1 MLMKIAATN
10 NQLTTTIND
19 WNVSDEFK
27 NMNLEEI
34 RAIQKIESLPFAVGA
49 LNLTG
54 GLNLGSIIRSAV
66 IFGAEKFYIIGKRR
80 YDRRSTVG
88 AQNYIDIEYIEEDVS
103 GIEGQKRILDKIGED
118 YNPIFIEQGGTD
130 ISIQNFNHWNKCC
143 FIFGE
148 EGTGIPTSMIE
159 LSNQYNDKDRV
170 LSIDQIGVLRS
181 LNVSAAAAIVMY
193 KVAMDLR
200 IPKGYKD

>member
-1 MLMKIAATN
+1 MRLAATN
-10 NQLTTTIND
+10 NQLTTTLND
-19 WNVSDEFK
+19 WNVADEFK

-103 GIEGQKRILDKIGED
+103 GIEGQKLILDKIGEN
-118 YNPIFIEQGGTD
+118 YSPI
-130 ISIQNFNHWNKCC
+130 
-143 FIFGE
+143 
-148 EGTGIPTSMIE
+148 
-159 LSNQYNDKDRV
+159 
-170 LSIDQIGVLRS
+170 
-181 LNVSAAAAIVMY
+181 
-193 KVAMDLR
+193 
-200 IPKGYKD
+200 

>member
-1 MLMKIAATN
+1 MRLAATN
-10 NQLTTTIND
+10 NQLTTTLND
-19 WNVSDEFK
+19 WNVADEFK

-130 ISIQNFNHWNKCC
+130 ISIQNFYHWNKCC

>member
-1 MLMKIAATN
+1 MRLAATN
-10 NQLTTTIND
+10 NQLTTTLND
-19 WNVSDEFK
+19 WNVADEFK
-27 NMNLEEI
+27 NMSLEEI
-34 RAIQKIESLPFAVGA
+34 QAIQRRESLPFAVGA

-88 AQNYIDIEYIEEDVS
+88 AQNYINIEYIEEDVTDT
-103 GIEGQKRILDKIGED
+103 EGQKRILDKIGDD

-130 ISIQNFNHWNKCC
+130 ITSQEFQHWDRCC

-148 EGTGIPTSMIE
+148 EGTGIPTSMID
-159 LSNQYNDKDRV
+159 LARQNNDTGRV
-170 LSIDQIGVLRS
+170 LTIDQIGVLRS
-181 LNVSAAAAIVMY
+181 LNVSAAAAIVMH

-200 IPKGYKD
+200 TPRGYKD

>member
-1 MLMKIAATN
+1 MNEQATN
-10 NQLTTTIND
+10 NQLNATLND
-19 WNVSDEFK
+19 WNVADEFK
-27 NMNLEEI
+27 NMTLDQI
-34 RAIQKIESLPFAVGA
+34 QDIQKRESLPFAVAA

-66 IFGAEKFYIIGKRR
+66 IFGAEKFFIVGKRR

-88 AQNYIDIEYIEEDVS
+88 AQNYIDIEYIEEDVND
-103 GIEGQKRILDKIGED
+103 IEGQKNILDKVGEE

-130 ISIQNFNHWNKCC
+130 ITSHQFQYWNRCC

-148 EGTGIPTSMIE
+148 EGTGIPASMIDVAR
-159 LSNQYNDKDRV
+159 QYAHDDNRV
-170 LSIDQIGVLRS
+170 LTIDQIGVLRS
-181 LNVSAAAAIVMY
+181 LNVSAAAAIVMH

-200 IPKGYKD
+200 APRSWK

>member
-1 MLMKIAATN
+1 MNIAVTN
-10 NQLTTTIND
+10 NQLSATLND
-19 WNVSDEFK
+19 WNVADVFK
-27 NMNLEEI
+27 NMTLDEI
-34 RAIQKIESLPFAVGA
+34 KAVQKRESLPFAVGA

-88 AQNYIDIEYIEEDVS
+88 AQNYIDIEYIEQD
-103 GIEGQKRILDKIGED
+103 INDDMGQRLILDKICED
-118 YNPIFIEQGGTD
+118 YSPAFIEQGGTD
-130 ISIQNFNHWNKCC
+130 IMAEDFLYWNPHC

-148 EGTGIPTSMIE
+148 EGTGIPDGFFKMTID
-159 LSNQYNDKDRV
+159 LNVGCK

-181 LNVSAAAAIVMY
+181 LNVSAAAAIVLH
-193 KVAMDLR
+193 KVASDLR
-200 IPKGYKD
+200 PIKTWK

>member
-1 MLMKIAATN
+1 MNIVTTN
-10 NQLTTTIND
+10 NQLTNTLND
-19 WNVSDEFK
+19 WNVADEFK
-27 NMNLEEI
+27 NMTLDEI
-34 RAIQKIESLPFAVGA
+34 KAIQKRESLPFAVGA

-66 IFGAEKFYIIGKRR
+66 IFGAQKFYIIGKKR

-88 AQNYIDIEYIEEDVS
+88 AQNYIDIEFIEEDVN
-103 GIEGQKRILDKIGED
+103 EDQGQRRILDKICED
-118 YNPIFIEQGGTD
+118 YSPAFIEQGGSD
-130 ISIQNFNHWNKCC
+130 IMAEDFKHWNPHC

-148 EGTGIPTSMIE
+148 EGTGIPDGFFHLTLDHNIGC
-159 LSNQYNDKDRV
+159 K

-181 LNVSAAAAIVMY
+181 LNVAAAAAIVMH

-200 IPKGYKD
+200 TPREWK